1 MILKSLCKNKPLSSI
16 HIHLSK
22 NAGKFSNFEY
32 LNSMVIVFYVNIVN
46 VNIAHLCFARKIAL
60 PQFSISVLICRLLP
74 AITEKWFL

>member
-32 LNSMVIVFYVNIVN
+32 LNSIVIGYYVNIVS

-60 PQFSISVLICRLLP
+60 PQFSILV
-74 AITEKWFL
+74 